1 MNIEDALA
9 ELNRPS
15 VGDGMGAT
23 PCPDE
28 GVVAAYADGVLS
40 GPDRAAIEVHLVD
53 CARCRSLVGLL
64 ARPDDAVP
72 LEPVPDHV
80 LARARRL
87 PARRRSFRDLVPLA
101 TAAAAAI
108 LAMAVFLQVSGPSRQ
123 GDEQAYREVRS
134 ASATTAQVKVLSPAD
149 GAQVRAGELL
159 IRWTEVPGATRY
171 EVRIVSDSGLLV
183 TEQRVARTEWRP
195 GPDLGLEPGRE
206 YFVRV
211 DAFPADAPPVSSAH
225 VPFTVTG
232 LP

>member
-9 ELNRPS
+9 QLNRPA

-28 GVVAAYADGVLS
+28 GVVAAYADGVLA
-40 GPDRAAIEVHLVD
+40 GPDRAAFEAHLAA

-64 ARPDDAVP
+64 VRPDDAVP
-72 LEPVPDHV
+72 LEPVPSHV

-108 LAMAVFLQVSGPSRQ
+108 LAMAVFLQVAGPLQ
-123 GDEQAYREVRS
+123 QAGEPAYRDVRS
-134 ASATTAQVKVLSPAD
+134 ASSTAAQIKVLSPAE
-149 GAQVRAGELL
+149 GARVRAGELL
-159 IRWTEVPGATRY
+159 VRWTEVPGTTRY
-171 EVRIVSDSGLLV
+171 EVRIVSDSGRLV

-211 DAFPADAPPVSSAH
+211 DAFPADARPVSSAH